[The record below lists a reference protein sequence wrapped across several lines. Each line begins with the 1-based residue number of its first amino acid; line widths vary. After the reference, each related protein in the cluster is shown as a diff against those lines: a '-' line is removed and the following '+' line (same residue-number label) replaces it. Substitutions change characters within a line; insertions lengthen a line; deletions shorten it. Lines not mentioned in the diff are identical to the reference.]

1 MLSVQVLRH
10 QHGQLRAPCAAP
22 VAAYSEQL
30 HGDTAIDIVLY
41 VVEHQRT
48 RIVVA
53 DDGNLQR
60 IVALGEDA
68 QVGALVAGL

>member
-30 HGDTAIDIVLY
+30 HGDTAIDIVLH